1 MARVVIAGASGRAA
15 AASARRAGLEPAVV
29 DLFADRDTQRLGE
42 TVRCPLADFPHAI
55 PDLVRF
61 LPPGPV
67 AYTGGLENHPAVID
81 RLAADRDLLGNDGTA
96 VAAVREPGR
105 LREMLRDTGLRFP
118 RHYDEPPGVA
128 CLIKHRS
135 CSGGLGVARP
145 EALRRAWCW
154 IATPVAKPPGVPPK
168 SYGVPPGSY
177 LEEFIPGR
185 VMSAQFRDAIFLG
198 ATEQLAGEPWLHAP
212 PFHYAGN
219 VGPVAIDT
227 ELVCAFADA
236 ARRLSLCGPWGIDYI
251 LNDGGAFVLE
261 VNPRYTAAME
271 VLELSRELS
280 LSFSRESETSADVAL
295 AYGSRLYGR
304 VVGKAV
310 YYAPFSVRF
319 PPSGPWDTDLE
330 TPWNP
335 WRIPGFADIPHP
347 GEPFQPGRPVLT
359 IFAADSTPAAVRAK
373 LMATARGLDI
383 FFAREIAHDAE

>member
-1 MARVVIAGASGRAA
+1 MARVAIVGASGRAA

-42 TVRCPLADFPHAI
+42 TVRCPLADFPHVI

-81 RLAADRDLLGNDGTA
+81 RLAADRGLFGNGGTA
-96 VAAVREPGR
+96 VVAVRDPVR
-105 LREMLRDTGLRFP
+105 LRESLQVNGLRFP
-118 RHYDEPPGVA
+118 RHFDEPSAVIE
-128 CLIKHRS
+128 CLIKHRTS
-135 CSGGLGVARP
+135 SGGLGVARP
-145 EALRRAWCW
+145 PC
-154 IATPVAKPPGVPPK
+154 VPPEW
-168 SYGVPPGSY
+168 YDVPTDTY

-185 VMSAQFRDAIFLG
+185 VMSAQFRDAIFFG

-212 PFHYAGN
+212 EFHYAGN
-219 VGPVAIDT
+219 IGPVAIDT

-236 ARRLSLCGPWGIDYI
+236 ARRLSLRGPWGIDYI

-271 VLELSRELS
+271 VLELSREMS
-280 LSFSRESETSADVAL
+280 LSFSRESEASADAAL
-295 AYGSRLYGR
+295 ASDSRLNGR

-310 YYAPFSVRF
+310 YYAPFSFRF

-359 IFAADSTPAAVRAK
+359 IFAADSTPVAVRAK
-373 LMATARGLDI
+373 LMATARGLDF